1 MIWLLL
7 FIIIVGYTI
16 ASHREIIMFLKIQL
30 NKWKNKWKL

>member
-7 FIIIVGYTI
+7 FIVVAGYTV

-30 NKWKNKWKL
+30 NKWKDKWKS